1 MSRTDICAS
10 CNRWILEDSPQ
21 ASDGIGRCSVQ
32 WEPHINPMRRWDERA
47 CVLFGKA
54 PDMAKRTQFIQM
66 RRREEGGNAAA
77 A

>member
-1 MSRTDICAS
+1 MTRNELCAHCES
-10 CNRWILEDSPQ
+10 FSLKDSPQ
-21 ASDGIGRCSVQ
+21 ATDGIGRCSVQ
-32 WEPHINPMRRWDERA
+32 WEPSINPLMRWDA
-47 CVLFGKA
+47 APCVLFGKA

>member
-1 MSRTDICAS
+1 MSRTDICATCANFS
-10 CNRWILEDSPQ
+10 LKDSPQ
-21 ASDGIGRCSVQ
+21 ASEGIGRCGIP

-54 PDMAKRTQFIQM
+54 PDMAKRVQWIEM
-66 RRREEGGNAAA
+66 RKREEGGNAAA